1 MAFHYQ
7 YQLTLLTTTDQF
19 SNKVSIS
26 SAIKSN
32 IGQKEKD
39 SFLRK
44 RKVQKGERKGD
55 GENKEQ

>member
-19 SNKVSIS
+19 SNKVSVS

-39 SFLRK
+39 SFLR
-44 RKVQKGERKGD
+44 RGKVQKGKRKGD
-55 GENKEQ
+55 